1 MPALSAAVDEFLAEG
16 VWEVKEMFRNNN
28 GLTAD
33 IQIFSNHNC
42 DVRGTSLPVKVG
54 NLLHGISIDA

>member
-1 MPALSAAVDEFLAEG
+1 LSAAVDEFLAEG
-16 VWEVKEMFRNNN
+16 VWEAVKEMFRNNN

-33 IQIFSNHNC
+33 IQILSYHNC

-54 NLLHGISIDA
+54 NLLHCISIDA